1 ARVGVRTGH
10 RPRAASTALM
20 SSSGLVDLWRSLF
33 RIAVGIYWLYFAAT
47 KWPIN
52 LGLASYGINW
62 VHPIMVTVSRVDP
75 IPAVRQVIQQVVLPN
90 GQFFPNAQTSA
101 ATLVG
106 VLLVLGLATRPA
118 ALLATLLAVGLSLTI
133 AFSVSDVGV
142 RWLYYLP
149 VLASFEVFVS
159 GAGSMDRGGGGLG
172 RRWRRS
178 SSC

>member
-1 ARVGVRTGH
+1 
-10 RPRAASTALM
+10 M

-33 RIAVGIYWLYFAAT
+33 RIGVGIYWLYFAAT

-52 LGLASYGINW
+52 LGLAIYGINW

-75 IPAVRQVIQQVVLPN
+75 IPPVRQVMQQVVLPN
-90 GQFFPNAQTSA
+90 WQFFATAQTVA
-101 ATLVG
+101 ETLVG
-106 VLLVLGLATRPA
+106 VLLILGLATRPA
-118 ALLATLLAVGLSLTI
+118 ALLATLLALGLSLTI

-159 GAGSMDRGGGGLG
+159 GAGSLALERG
-172 RRWRRS
+172 RVVPQWMRS
-178 SSC
+178 